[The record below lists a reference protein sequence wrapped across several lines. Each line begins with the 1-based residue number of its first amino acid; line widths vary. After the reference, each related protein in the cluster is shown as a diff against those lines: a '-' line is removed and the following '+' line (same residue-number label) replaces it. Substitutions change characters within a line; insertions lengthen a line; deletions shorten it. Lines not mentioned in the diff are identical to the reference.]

1 MLPAQLL
8 RNLGKTWGRGDGGRN
23 FGFARSSHSSPAAN
37 GQRATIQTPQGVD
50 AQHGGELFPIDES
63 TRSPTLLTLGRA
75 PDRQGFA
82 TTHGRVWMRCASRDA
97 AKPASRNSGKTR
109 GGGDGGRNFG
119 LPEAPT
125 PPQQQTGNA
134 QQFRR
139 HKALTLTDW
148 HQALA
153 RVSGRLVRGE
163 QR

>member
-97 AKPASRNSGKTR
+97 AKPASATQEKPGAEGTGVEILACPK
-109 GGGDGGRNFG
+109 
-119 LPEAPT
+119 LPLLP
-125 PPQQQTGNA
+125 
-134 QQFRR
+134 
-139 HKALTLTDW
+139 
-148 HQALA
+148 
-153 RVSGRLVRGE
+153 
-163 QR
+163 